1 MKRKFI
7 SQLLVFS
14 LLFLTWWNIEDL
26 INKTVSVSKL
36 GTPIPVFPSLQ
47 IDFLQSQDPSLVEES
62 LSETAK
68 ILVNYISPELK
79 NESWQ
84 AQHIFLD
91 LLGDQDPELIVSLSL
106 PPDRGCLVLVNKQNG
121 RYTLF
126 YYLDKLLPLAK
137 IDKLHPPDSKDI
149 LITRED
155 HNERMGAYTETR
167 TVKLWGWY
175 EQSLQTLWSEN
186 SFWEINWLNSW
197 QNPEANPELWSKLT
211 QDATITFTA
220 SGAAA
225 VNIEGEQ
232 SYFSCAAAQVEV
244 LPPPYDFK
252 LRSTRKITQTYL
264 WNSEW
269 RKFILHTG
277 TLSLPGKEKEKVAV
291 LKDMAVQLEA
301 IVIPEQKD
309 LYQVAN
315 KEGKFFLVN
324 KSYLKLDT
332 P

>member
-1 MKRKFI
+1 MKKRLI
-7 SQLLVFS
+7 SQLLIFS
-14 LLFLTWWNIEDL
+14 LLFLTWWNINDL
-26 INKTVSVSKL
+26 VKTVPASKI

-47 IDFLQSQDPSLVEES
+47 IDFLQAQDPSLVEDA

-68 ILVNYISPELK
+68 ILINYISPELK

-84 AQHIFLD
+84 AQHLFLD
-91 LLGDQDPELIVSLSL
+91 LLGDQDQELIVSLTL
-106 PPDRGCLVLVNKQNG
+106 PPDRGCLALVNKQNG

-137 IDKLHPPDSKDI
+137 IDKLHLPENKDI
-149 LITRED
+149 LVTRED

-167 TVKLWGWY
+167 TVKLWGWH

-211 QDATITFTA
+211 QEATITFNT
-220 SGAAA
+220 SPTTA
-225 VNIEGEQ
+225 VNVEGEQ
-232 SYFSCAAAQVEV
+232 SYFSCPAANVEA

-252 LRSTRKITQTYL
+252 LKSTRKITQTYL
-264 WNSEW
+264 WNDEW

-277 TLSLPGKEKEKVAV
+277 TLSLPGKDSEKIAV
-291 LKDMAVQLEA
+291 LKDMAAQLEA
-301 IVIPEQKD
+301 IVLPEQKD
-309 LYQVAN
+309 LYQVIN
-315 KEGKFFLVN
+315 KEGKVFLAN
-324 KSYLKLDT
+324 KSFLKLDT